1 MIDMQVSQDSLMV
14 KQELALLRETEG
26 KSMEELEAMLKER
39 AWDQLIQQETDF
51 LFLKND
57 TSFNKMTLFQKTQET
72 EDNIEAAGSPERFD
86 RLEPFMSY
94 IGPCLP
100 RKCTL

>member
-57 TSFNKMTLFQKTQET
+57 TSFNKMTLFQKKKRRRRKTTLRQLV
-72 EDNIEAAGSPERFD
+72 
-86 RLEPFMSY
+86 RLKDLTAWNLS
-94 IGPCLP
+94 CLI
-100 RKCTL
+100 

>member
-57 TSFNKMTLFQKTQET
+57 TSFNKMTLFQK
-72 EDNIEAAGSPERFD
+72 NAGDGRQH
-86 RLEPFMSY
+86 
-94 IGPCLP
+94 
-100 RKCTL
+100 